1 MKAACSVD
9 ENFFWFE
16 IWGASCTCGTCI
28 HVLRSSIALDQNI
41 TFAPQCFG
49 LKFLKDCGSSTEQ
62 VSHCSTSVKI
72 SLHWC
77 SAPDHRLHRRPLK
90 DGLRLKSFKMCKL
103 YDVNDVVCSFFLFS
117 IICVDLCAHFL
128 AKMRW
133 VAAIDSYAA
142 SGKRTLWNVPSLFLT
157 VFPVVHLDVD
167 SNCSMW
173 NCAST
178 WLIYEMRNVYSVY
191 ACVHACWLIV
201 DSPSPVQHLSTKL
214 AEEVRIC
221 CWQAG
226 RWPTANPGL
235 QSYRNVSNTVKH
247 LDPTTQIS
255 VQAQVLF
262 SCCLVSCFSSYLKQI
277 CFVSN
282 LFRMCQLRLC
292 TKVEMFGASKGTC
305 RRELTCFRCVEC

>member
-1 MKAACSVD
+1 M
-9 ENFFWFE
+9 FFFPFF
-16 IWGASCTCGTCI
+16 GTI
-28 HVLRSSIALDQNI
+28 DS
-41 TFAPQCFG
+41 
-49 LKFLKDCGSSTEQ
+49 
-62 VSHCSTSVKI
+62 
-72 SLHWC
+72 
-77 SAPDHRLHRRPLK
+77 
-90 DGLRLKSFKMCKL
+90 
-103 YDVNDVVCSFFLFS
+103 S

-142 SGKRTLWNVPSLFLT
+142 SGKRTLWNVPSLL
-157 VFPVVHLDVD
+157 
-167 SNCSMW
+167 
-173 NCAST
+173 
-178 WLIYEMRNVYSVY
+178 Y

-282 LFRMCQLRLC
+282 LFPMCQLRLC